1 MADPTIVATVGAT
14 NANCYI
20 TRVNAQL
27 YMDKRL
33 DTAEWTNA
41 GGADK
46 DRALIMATY
55 RLDQEEYVGSKVD
68 TAQALLFPR
77 YGALKEDGSWWDYD
91 EIPTPVEHATCELAL
106 TLLKKPDLLAH
117 EGLDQ
122 FRRIG
127 VGSGAIDVE
136 FRASFREGALP
147 QQVKRLLRLLLS
159 TPYGISGVVSRG

>member
-1 MADPTIVATVGAT
+1 MADPTIVATVGGSSS
-14 NANCYI
+14 NSYI
-20 TRVNAQL
+20 TRANAQL
-27 YMDKRL
+27 YFDTRL

-106 TLLKKPDLLAH
+106 AILKKPDLMADT
-117 EGLDQ
+117 GLEA
-122 FRRIG
+122 FNKVGI
-127 VGSGAIDVE
+127 GSGAVTVE
-136 FRASFREGALP
+136 PRHTYRAATLP
-147 QQVKRLLRLLLS
+147 ATVKRLLRLLLV
-159 TPYGISGVVSRG
+159 TPSGASGVVSRG